1 MLRFFLEEDGGRP
14 RALWRLLGQFAA
26 FLAITAVLSGVLTSV
41 WLAAGSASLGES
53 GRSAG
58 VSPAFF
64 FIGSLA
70 SLLAIFASLWLA
82 GRFLDRR
89 PLRDFGLRLSGGW
102 LVDLFFGMFLGA
114 LLMTGI
120 FLIEWSAGW
129 VSVTGAF
136 ETVEPG
142 APFALAMLLPVGVFL
157 CVGIYEEMLSR
168 GYQIRN
174 VAEGLNYPAVGPRAA
189 VVAAWVLSSSVFG
202 ALHLFNPNAS
212 LLSTFNIA
220 LAGLLLGAG
229 YVLTGELAIPI
240 GLHITWNFFQG
251 NVYGFPVSGLNPLGA
266 TFLTTE
272 PSGPKIWTGGAFGP
286 EAGLLGL
293 ATMLAGVLLI
303 MLWVKLRNGK
313 VAIHTSLA
321 QDPRKLPASE
331 TSKSLSPE

>member
-1 MLRFFLEEDGGRP
+1 MRFFLEEEGGRP

-26 FLAITAVLSGVLTSV
+26 FLAITAILSGPLTAV
-41 WLAAGSASLGES
+41 WLAAGSASLGDS
-53 GRSAG
+53 VRSTGA
-58 VSPAFF
+58 SPAVF

-89 PLRDFGLRLSGGW
+89 PFRDFGFHLSGGW
-102 LVDLFFGMFLGA
+102 LMDLFFGMFLGA

-142 APFALAMLLPVGVFL
+142 APFALAMLLPIGIFVCVGV
-157 CVGIYEEMLSR
+157 YEEALSR
-168 GYQIRN
+168 GYQLRN
-174 VAEGLNYPAVGPRAA
+174 IAEGLNYPAVNPRAA
-189 VVAAWVLSSSVFG
+189 VVAAWVLSSSFFG
-202 ALHLFNPNAS
+202 LLHLFNPNAS

-251 NVYGFPVSGLNPLGA
+251 NVYGFPVSGLNPIGA

-272 PSGPKIWTGGAFGP
+272 QSGPKIWTGGAFGP
-286 EAGLLGL
+286 EAGLLDPA
-293 ATMLAGVLLI
+293 ATLAGILLI
-303 MLWVKLRNGK
+303 MLWIRLRNGRA
-313 VAIHTSLA
+313 AIHTPLA
-321 QDPRKLPASE
+321 EPPKP
-331 TSKSLSPE
+331 SKSVSEPSHPAG

>member
-1 MLRFFLEEDGGRP
+1 MRYFLEEDGGRP

-26 FLAITAVLSGVLTSV
+26 FLAITAVFSGVLTSV

-64 FIGSLA
+64 LIGSLA
-70 SLLAIFASLWLA
+70 SLLATFASLWLA

-89 PLRDFGLRLSGGW
+89 PLRDFGLRLNGGW

-142 APFALAMLLPVGVFL
+142 MPFAVAMLLPVGVFL

-168 GYQIRN
+168 GYQIHN
-174 VAEGLNYPAVGPRAA
+174 VAEGLNYRAIGPRAA
-189 VVAAWVLSSSVFG
+189 VVAAWVLSSSFFG

-251 NVYGFPVSGLNPLGA
+251 NVYGFPVSGLNPIGA

-272 PSGPKIWTGGAFGP
+272 PSGPEIWTGGAFGP
-286 EAGLLGL
+286 EAGLLDPA
-293 ATMLAGVLLI
+293 ATLAGILLI
-303 MLWVKLRNGK
+303 MLWVKVRNGK
-313 VAIHTSLA
+313 VAIHTPLA
-321 QDPRKLPASE
+321 EGPRRHPAGE
-331 TSKSLSPE
+331 TSRAPSPE

>member
-1 MLRFFLEEDGGRP
+1 MRFFLEEDGGRP

-26 FLAITAVLSGVLTSV
+26 FLAITAIFSGMLTTV
-41 WLAAGSASLGES
+41 WLAAGSASLGETM
-53 GRSAG
+53 RSADA
-58 VSPAFF
+58 SPAFF

-70 SLLAIFASLWLA
+70 SLFAIFASMWLA

-89 PLRDFGLRLSGGW
+89 PFRDFGFHLSGGW
-102 LVDLFFGMFLGA
+102 MVDLFFGMFLGA

-142 APFALAMLLPVGVFL
+142 VPFVLAMLLPIGLFL

-168 GYQIRN
+168 GYQLRN
-174 VAEGLNYPAVGPRAA
+174 VAESLNYPAVGPRAA

-202 ALHLFNPNAS
+202 LLHLFNPNAT

-220 LAGLLLGAG
+220 LAGLLLGTG

-251 NVYGFPVSGLNPLGA
+251 NVYGFPVSGLNPIGT
-266 TFLTTE
+266 TFLTTAQ
-272 PSGPKIWTGGAFGP
+272 SGPEIWTGGAFGP
-286 EAGLLGL
+286 EAGLLDPA
-293 ATMLAGVLLI
+293 ATLIGSLLI
-303 MLWVKLRNGK
+303 VLWVRIRNGK
-313 VAIHTSLA
+313 VAIHTPLA
-321 QDPRKLPASE
+321 EGPRRHPASE
-331 TSKSLSPE
+331 TAKAHIPE

>member
-1 MLRFFLEEDGGRP
+1 MRFFLEEDGGRP
-14 RALWRLLGQFAA
+14 RALWRLLAQFAA
-26 FLAITAVLSGVLTSV
+26 FLTITSLLSGVLTTA
-41 WLAAGSASLGES
+41 WLAAGSGSLG
-53 GRSAG
+53 GAAGAAG
-58 VSPAFF
+58 VSPAVF

-70 SLLAIFASLWLA
+70 SLLAILASLWLA

-89 PLRDFGLRLSGGW
+89 PIRDFGLRLSGGW
-102 LVDLFFGMFLGA
+102 LMDLLFGMLLGA

-120 FLIEWSAGW
+120 FLIQRSAGW
-129 VSVTGAF
+129 ISVTGVF

-142 APFALAMLLPVGVFL
+142 VPFALAMLLPVGVFL
-157 CVGIYEEMLSR
+157 CVGIYEELLSR

-189 VVAAWVLSSSVFG
+189 VIAAWVLSSSVFG

-220 LAGLLLGAG
+220 LAGLMLGAG

-251 NVYGFPVSGLNPLGA
+251 NVYGFPVSGLSPIGA

-293 ATMLAGVLLI
+293 AAMLSGILLI
-303 MLWVKLRNGK
+303 TLWVRLRNGK
-313 VAIHTSLA
+313 VAIHIPLA
-321 QDPRKLPASE
+321 EGPRRYPASE
-331 TSKSLSPE
+331 TSKARTPE